1 MKLATKAYEEAA
13 KANQTEANA
22 DASKNED
29 KKAKKDD
36 DVEEASYE
44 EK

>member
-1 MKLATKAYEEAA
+1 MKLATKVYEQTAQNSQ
-13 KANQTEANA
+13 ANTETTS
-22 DASKNED
+22 DASKD
-29 KKAKKDD
+29 KKD